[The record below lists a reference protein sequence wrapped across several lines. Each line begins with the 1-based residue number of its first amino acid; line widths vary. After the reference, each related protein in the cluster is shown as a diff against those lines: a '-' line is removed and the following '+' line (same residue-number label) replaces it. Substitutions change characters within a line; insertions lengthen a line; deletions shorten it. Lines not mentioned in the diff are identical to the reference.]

1 MKKYLSKRKGIF
13 ADSNKIIL
21 FLASF
26 FIIYLILMTALIS
39 KKYDLK
45 VGDIPRANIK
55 ANREI
60 VNESATEALKKSE
73 IEKVDKQYTLKT
85 DVQKEAETT
94 VNNFFIELNQLA
106 QTSQSSDVKIANLN
120 DYKQFNLT
128 NGQYEALFALDKQGL
143 TTLQGVI
150 MNSLNAAYSNPIGE
164 ISSDDTYNSDSNSYT
179 VKDAKNRALEV
190 VRTSD
195 ISNAMV
201 SIINKI
207 DAPLIKQNFFYD
219 KAKTEEEINNI
230 LKEIAPVMVKKGQ
243 IIVNEGEPVTK
254 NQLDLLGELG
264 LLNNSKTN
272 TYIYIALGG
281 LILLVLAIQYVY
293 IRRYYRKYYD
303 DFSKLLLIS
312 IINIIAILIA
322 RVTSIFSPFLI
333 PLACA
338 PILLTLL
345 TNYKIS
351 LVISSLNVILIAGA
365 TNFNSIVV
373 ILAITSSVI
382 GAIILK
388 KMQQRNDILIA
399 SFAISIV
406 AGGLTLAIGT
416 LNSNN
421 FVEIL
426 VNTGYVIL
434 GGILSGVLAVGILP
448 FFEATFDIVTT
459 VKLLELSNPNNP
471 LLKKL
476 LMEAPGTYHHSVLV
490 ANLAELAA
498 EAIGANSLLVRIG
511 AYYHDIGKTKRPYF
525 FKENQISKENPHD
538 KISDKLSAKIIISHV
553 KDGLDMAREE
563 NLPKDIERFIS
574 THHGDTLVKYFY
586 FNTKNNAENPD
597 DVKEEDFRYPG
608 PTPFTKEEGIVMLA
622 DSSEAAVR
630 SIKEHTAEK
639 IETMVNNIIKDK
651 LDSGQLNNCDLTLR
665 DIETIKKCF
674 LKALNGIYH
683 QRIEYPKEEK
693 EK

>member
-1 MKKYLSKRKGIF
+1 MF

-21 FLASF
+21 FLATF
-26 FIIYLILMTALIS
+26 FIIYLILMTSLIS

-60 VNESATEALKKSE
+60 VNENATEALKKSE
-73 IEKVDKQYTLKT
+73 VEKVDKQYTLKT
-85 DVQKEAETT
+85 DIQKDAEST

-106 QTSQSSDVKIANLN
+106 QTDQSSNVKIANLN
-120 DYKQFNLT
+120 EYKTFNLT
-128 NGQYEALFALDKQGL
+128 NGQYDAIFALNKQEL
-143 TTLQGVI
+143 SNLQTI
-150 MNSLNAAYSNPIGE
+150 IINALNAAYTNPIGE
-164 ISSDDTYNSDSNSYT
+164 IGSDNNSNSYT
-179 VKDAKNRALEV
+179 VKDANNRALEV
-190 VRTSD
+190 VRSSD
-195 ISNAMV
+195 ISNSMV
-201 SIINKI
+201 AIVNKI
-207 DAPLIKQNFFYD
+207 DTPLIKQNFFYD
-219 KAKTEEEINNI
+219 KIKTEDEINNV

-243 IIVNEGEPVTK
+243 LIVNEGEPVTK
-254 NQLDLLGELG
+254 NQLELLGELG

-272 TYIYIALGG
+272 MYIYIALAV
-281 LILLVLAIQYVY
+281 LILIVLSMQYTY
-293 IRRYYRKYYD
+293 LKRYYKKYYN

-312 IINIIAILIA
+312 IVNIIAILIA
-322 RVTSIFSPFLI
+322 RVTTIFTPFLI

-338 PILLTLL
+338 PMLLTLL

-351 LVISSLNVILIAGA
+351 LVISTLNVILIAGA
-365 TNFNSIVV
+365 TSFNPIV
-373 ILAITSSVI
+373 IIIAITSAVI

-399 SFAISIV
+399 SFAISIIS
-406 AGGLTLAIGT
+406 GGLTLAIGT
-416 LNSNN
+416 LSSNN

-434 GGILSGVLAVGILP
+434 GGILSGVLAVGLLP

-498 EAIGANSLLVRIG
+498 EEIGANSLLVRIG

-525 FKENQISKENPHD
+525 FKENQISNENPHD

-553 KDGLDMAREE
+553 KDGLDMSREA
-563 NLPKDIERFIS
+563 NLPKDIESFIT
-574 THHGDTLVKYFY
+574 THHGDTVVKYFY
-586 FNTKNNAENPD
+586 LNTKNNSENPD
-597 DVKEEDFRYPG
+597 DVKIEDFTYPG
-608 PTPFTKEEGIVMLA
+608 PTPVTKEQGILMLA

-630 SIKEHTAEK
+630 SIKDHTSDK
-639 IETMVNNIIKDK
+639 IEIMVNQIIKDK

-665 DIETIKKCF
+665 DIEKIKKCF

-693 EK
+693 EN